1 MPLLP
6 MPATSWHWGLPCVPA
21 RAWRKTASRVEA
33 TAQSWLD
40 TASATSPLHKMV
52 HTVHRRRN
60 MPPLRCCRYTVL
72 GRTFVA
78 VSDPAALPAALG
90 LGKSPLAVDGG
101 LSPEAHAGLA
111 AAFGPE
117 GAK

>member
-1 MPLLP
+1 M
-6 MPATSWHWGLPCVPA
+6 
-21 RAWRKTASRVEA
+21 
-33 TAQSWLD
+33 
-40 TASATSPLHKMV
+40 
-52 HTVHRRRN
+52 
-60 MPPLRCCRYTVL
+60 L

-90 LGKSPLAVDGG
+90 FGKSPLAVDGG